1 MSTGSATRASAS
13 ERAYRHVKRG
23 ILQGR
28 LDGGDLISEGQVA
41 DALKISRTPVREAFL
56 RLEAEGLLRLY
67 PKRGALVVP
76 VSAREI
82 EEVVEARVVFEQ
94 FAARKLIARGGHEPV
109 AAAMRALIDRQRQAA
124 SSGRP
129 DVFSDLDRDFHEL
142 VMAAS
147 GNSILCRHY
156 DGLRDRQIRMNIATL
171 RGLPARYDEI
181 LDEHTKLC
189 DLLAAGDADSLCD
202 LLAAHITRTGAVAR
216 GVRQ

>member
-1 MSTGSATRASAS
+1 M
-13 ERAYRHVKRG
+13 
-23 ILQGR
+23 
-28 LDGGDLISEGQVA
+28 A

-94 FAARKLIARGGHEPV
+94 FAARKLIARGGQAPV